1 MIGQVRLVLLDVL
14 LQRMQRMQRMSLS
27 LSRLWLLRRVLAHRL
42 LALILSQMVSP
53 LSQVGVTGFHT
64 TLLATMKD
72 YDARDLLSGRHYML
86 EPNGNGWR

>member
-1 MIGQVRLVLLDVL
+1 MIRQVHFVLLVVL
-14 LQRMQRMQRMSLS
+14 HQRMQWMSLS
-27 LSRLWLLRRVLAHRL
+27 LSRPWILRRVLGHRL
-42 LALILSQMVSP
+42 LALVLSQMAAAWS
-53 LSQVGVTGFHT
+53 LVGVTGFHT